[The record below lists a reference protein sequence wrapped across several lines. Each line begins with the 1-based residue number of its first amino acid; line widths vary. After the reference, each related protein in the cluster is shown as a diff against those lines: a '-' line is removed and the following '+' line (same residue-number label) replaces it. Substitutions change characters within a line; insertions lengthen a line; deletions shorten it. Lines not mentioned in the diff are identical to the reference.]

1 MSAHSRGGTGKGSGG
16 GGMGWS
22 TPETLS
28 PRSYSPAKPTYPSSS
43 ATSSRFNSRAGSP
56 IATTNMAAT
65 NAGPNHPLHLPPT
78 PKSAQFPF
86 ASTSTATLGS
96 TMTSSTSTSSFRLTP
111 SSDAATAASSSTVL
125 GEGGSGQSTV
135 RIRRGHSPN
144 PSVNSSGVFATT
156 SIDADVTRPSLR
168 RLTNETS
175 SRVASPSTTAGV
187 AAWSG
192 NGGPGSG
199 TDSTRASLDN
209 LSRPS
214 SSSRNPAAEREV
226 VVHKL
231 VKTDTLAS
239 ICLKYG
245 ISAQALRS
253 SNRLWPSDPIHL
265 RATLNIPLDQC
276 HLSSASAGIERI
288 VREEDG
294 NLVVWERDR
303 PASTST
309 STPTSE
315 LPSAS
320 ASTLTS
326 PWSTSNTIASSRN
339 DIVSPR
345 VRRVTSNL
353 HEVNDSASSSTAD
366 LLNIWNNPE
375 PPHSLLDDLD
385 EDDAKTISLHPHSND
400 TVNGFGKG
408 KGRAIDASPADY
420 LSLTNNPFASP
431 TFQNKLISITPDP
444 PIARSRSS
452 TMSSSTSSV
461 NPFAVASPPT
471 GSNGTAPDGL
481 SKRTLTIERLPSSAL
496 SFFPPS
502 ANHSSP
508 DRKEYLSSP
517 FSSPQASHSIPS
529 FDPWSNGH
537 RTPALSKR
545 KSSIFGPLV
554 NTLARLTT
562 LESGEEYA
570 RRSSASSTPAVAM
583 TGAKNASSS
592 SSSSSSSA
600 GKQKAQR
607 KGWDLTY
614 FGQEEYASK

>member
-1 MSAHSRGGTGKGSGG
+1 MSAHSKGGTDKGSGG

-28 PRSYSPAKPTYPSSS
+28 PRSYSPVKPTYPSFS
-43 ATSSRFNSRAGSP
+43 ATGSRFNSRAGSP

-65 NAGPNHPLHLPPT
+65 SAGPNHPLHLPPA

-96 TMTSSTSTSSFRLTP
+96 TMTSSTSTSSFRLTK
-111 SSDAATAASSSTVL
+111 SSDAITAATSSTGL
-125 GEGGSGQSTV
+125 SDGGIGQSTV
-135 RIRRGHSPN
+135 RIRRAHSPN

-156 SIDADVTRPSLR
+156 SIDSDVTRPSLR

-175 SRVASPSTTAGV
+175 SRVASPSTTAAVG
-187 AAWSG
+187 AWSG

-199 TDSTRASLDN
+199 TNSTRASLDN

-214 SSSRNPAAEREV
+214 SSLRNPAAEREV

-276 HLSSASAGIERI
+276 HLPSASAGMERI

-309 STPTSE
+309 RTSE

-320 ASTLTS
+320 ASTSTS
-326 PWSTSNTIASSRN
+326 PWSTFNTIASSRN

-345 VRRVTSNL
+345 ARRVASNL
-353 HEVNDSASSSTAD
+353 PEVTDSASSSTAD

-385 EDDAKTISLHPHSND
+385 EDDAKTISLHTQSND
-400 TVNGFGKG
+400 IANGFGKG

-431 TFQNKLISITPDP
+431 TLQNRLISITPDP

-452 TMSSSTSSV
+452 TMGSSPSSV
-461 NPFAVASPPT
+461 NPFAVASPPR
-471 GSNGTAPDGL
+471 GSNSTAPDGL

-502 ANHSSP
+502 ANSSSP

-529 FDPWSNGH
+529 FEPWSNGH
-537 RTPALSKR
+537 RTPARLKR

-570 RRSSASSTPAVAM
+570 RRSSASSSPAVAM
-583 TGAKNASSS
+583 TGAKSA

-600 GKQKAQR
+600 GMQKGQR